1 MHENSFGG
9 YKMNRSRFLALCL
22 LFCSCASLLW
32 ASDEVI
38 KKGRALQNAK
48 KYDEAQEL
56 YLKSL
61 KPDSSEDLYIETA
74 SFLGKIQRYDAAESV
89 LEKALAAY
97 PQSTSLM
104 NLHGLIKFR
113 KGDKVG
119 AKTLFTAVLE
129 KDAENSFAKKWLAT
143 VTAGDAVI
151 GSETQSGDDSDS
163 TRSYNPSAEG
173 VYQPS
178 TSKSPEE
185 QLKLAVELYQE
196 MMELEKWE
204 LDRFIELHKQVIERC
219 PQTDQAE
226 ESCWRLSNLYMLGQ
240 DPPDFDNVIAVLEH
254 LLKQYP
260 DTDLLPDAKN
270 RLMVTYQK
278 TGRMNELAS
287 LYEEL
292 FRRDPNPED
301 DQTFM
306 VRALEYANAL
316 TAIGRAAEAATWYQM
331 VIERDNNRNSLE
343 ARAARSH
350 LAGQ

>member
-1 MHENSFGG
+1 
-9 YKMNRSRFLALCL
+9 MNRSRFLALCL
-22 LFCSCASLLW
+22 LFCSCVSLLS
-32 ASDEVI
+32 ASDAII

-48 KYDEAQEL
+48 KYDEAQKL
-56 YLKSL
+56 YLDSL
-61 KPDSSEDLYIETA
+61 QPDSSEDLYIEAA

-113 KGDKVG
+113 KGDKSG
-119 AKTLFTAVLE
+119 AKALFTAVLA
-129 KDAENSFAKKWLAT
+129 KDAENGFAKKWLAT
-143 VTAGDAVI
+143 VTAGDVVA
-151 GSETQSGDDSDS
+151 GSETQSGDEGDS

-178 TSKSPEE
+178 TSMSQEE
-185 QLKLAVELYQE
+185 QIKLAVELYQE

-219 PQTDQAE
+219 PQSDQAQ

-260 DTDLLPDAKN
+260 DTELMPDAKN

-278 TGRMNELAS
+278 ANRMNELVG

-292 FRRDPNPED
+292 FSRDPDPED
-301 DQTFM
+301 DQIFM

-316 TAIGRAAEAATWYQM
+316 TAVGRGAEAAAWYQR

-343 ARAARSH
+343 ARAARSL